1 MKQNLCYDNETKY
14 PQSSMDSENE
24 KVFNRFPSSLK
35 YFIQSQHQLIY
46 EKVKTMVIKEF
57 GQDGLKSLVKS
68 SGFRAPRLNNYVGGL
83 HDSLHIWG
91 CAIDFRKVGIFKD
104 KPIPVCVNLE
114 CIDSGKCWHVQLKR

>member
-14 PQSSMDSENE
+14 AQSSMDSENE
-24 KVFNRFPSSLK
+24 KVFNRFPASLK
-35 YFIQSQHQLIY
+35 YFIESQHKLIY

-68 SGFRAPRLNNYVGGL
+68 SGFRAPRLNNYVGGVF
-83 HDSLHIWG
+83 DSLHIWG

-104 KPIPVCVNLE
+104 KPIPVCSSLQ
-114 CIDSGKCWHVQLKR
+114 CLDSGSCWHVQLKR